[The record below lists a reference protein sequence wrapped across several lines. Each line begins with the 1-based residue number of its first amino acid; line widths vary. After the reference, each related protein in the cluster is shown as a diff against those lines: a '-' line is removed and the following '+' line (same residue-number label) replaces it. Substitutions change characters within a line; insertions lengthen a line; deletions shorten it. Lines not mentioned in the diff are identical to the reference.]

1 MEAAPSSSGRPF
13 TRSQRKR
20 PASGAAGGTPL
31 IKSPLLSDFFMPE
44 AKRQARTA
52 APSLR
57 AVRKRG
63 GVPLLSVPQLT
74 GYLGVLPEEVSV
86 LVAAGHHPRG
96 KPSASPSASAANRK
110 RNAQIARALGCLH
123 LPRYC

>member
-1 MEAAPSSSGRPF
+1 MTAVGMEDAPSSSGRPF

-20 PASGAAGGTPL
+20 PASGAPGGTPL

-63 GVPLLSVPQLT
+63 GVPPLSVPQLT
-74 GYLGVLPEEVSV
+74 GYLGILPEEVRR
-86 LVAAGHHPRG
+86 LFTARDRPQDKLLPAAAPT
-96 KPSASPSASAANRK
+96 AALRL
-110 RNAQIARALGCLH
+110 QIA
-123 LPRYC
+123 